1 VVVFRTQVF
10 QSQTLRAGADLALRH
25 RLYVSGWALSH
36 VLQCF
41 RTSQNTTDRL
51 ALGFCDDQPVAV
63 AIYRDGTI
71 QAFCRK
77 SQRRQGYGGACVR
90 ALRAQSA
97 RAKLGITGTDR
108 FWQQQNVKCGMYW

>member
-1 VVVFRTQVF
+1 MQVFRTQVY

-25 RLYVSGWALSH
+25 RLYVSGWQLSQ
-36 VLQCF
+36 VLQSF
-41 RTSQNTTDRL
+41 RTRQNTTDRL
-51 ALGFCDDQPVAV
+51 ALGFCDDRPVAV

-97 RAKLGITGTDR
+97 RAVVGIKGTDC
-108 FWQQQNVKCGMYW
+108 FWQQQNVQCDGYW